1 MITDGSGPTALAG
14 VMGGLYSKMS
24 ERTTRVLLE
33 CAYFAPQGVR
43 RTARR
48 HGLHTESSHR
58 FERGVDWGQIEV
70 ALEHALGWLSRIAK
84 AKRVP
89 GLKFSNGKALCRPN
103 ATLRFARLDALLGIS
118 IPPSEAVAI
127 LERLGFT
134 VVSRQAA
141 SVTVEVPSHRPDVTR
156 EVDLIEEVARMVGLD
171 KIPTRIPKRVSQLKR
186 STGQIEQE
194 LTNISVALGLSE
206 ALLFGFTSERA
217 LSQVKA
223 PLAVVQLEN
232 PLTDERDVMRTSLVP
247 GLLEALGRARRHG
260 ESGVRLFAIGSIF
273 LASDTPQSKIAETA
287 RPRGAEDTAELPVEV
302 PRYAAVLAGPR
313 SAWLKK
319 PEPIDVFDAKGTAV
333 ELVERFLRR
342 TVTIVQVP
350 NQPHTQHLH
359 PRGAADLLVDGQR
372 VGWFGPLHPDVVQA
386 FDLGDDAQL
395 IELDLTQ
402 LENVARQQPKYQPMI
417 RVPGI
422 IRDVSFEVPRTLPA
436 GDMVRVMAAAAG
448 DLCESVE
455 PFDLFEG
462 EGVSRDCRA
471 IAFRLMYRD
480 PKARS
485 QPEAARTLT
494 DAEVDERQLKVVD
507 AIQKQWGMALR
518 G

>member
-1 MITDGSGPTALAG
+1 M
-14 VMGGLYSKMS
+14 
-24 ERTTRVLLE
+24 
-33 CAYFAPQGVR
+33 
-43 RTARR
+43 
-48 HGLHTESSHR
+48 
-58 FERGVDWGQIEV
+58 
-70 ALEHALGWLSRIAK
+70 
-84 AKRVP
+84 
-89 GLKFSNGKALCRPN
+89 
-103 ATLRFARLDALLGIS
+103 
-118 IPPSEAVAI
+118 
-127 LERLGFT
+127 
-134 VVSRQAA
+134 
-141 SVTVEVPSHRPDVTR
+141 
-156 EVDLIEEVARMVGLD
+156 
-171 KIPTRIPKRVSQLKR
+171 
-186 STGQIEQE
+186 
-194 LTNISVALGLSE
+194 
-206 ALLFGFTSERA
+206 
-217 LSQVKA
+217 
-223 PLAVVQLEN
+223 
-232 PLTDERDVMRTSLVP
+232 
-247 GLLEALGRARRHG
+247 
-260 ESGVRLFAIGSIF
+260 
-273 LASDTPQSKIAETA
+273 
-287 RPRGAEDTAELPVEV
+287 EV

-319 PEPIDVFDAKGTAV
+319 PEPIDVFDAKGIAV

-436 GDMVRVMAAAAG
+436 GDIVRVMAAAAG